1 MALNFD
7 VDYNDCA
14 KISTQAKPI
23 TNVLLTV
30 RSSSIFL
37 AQRLLSFFHY
47 KLREL
52 VYNIHVAVNPMGRR
66 PGNIHGFVLHGQSY
80 RQE

>member
-1 MALNFD
+1 MALNSD

-37 AQRLLSFFHY
+37 EQQLFL
-47 KLREL
+47 
-52 VYNIHVAVNPMGRR
+52 I
-66 PGNIHGFVLHGQSY
+66 
-80 RQE
+80 